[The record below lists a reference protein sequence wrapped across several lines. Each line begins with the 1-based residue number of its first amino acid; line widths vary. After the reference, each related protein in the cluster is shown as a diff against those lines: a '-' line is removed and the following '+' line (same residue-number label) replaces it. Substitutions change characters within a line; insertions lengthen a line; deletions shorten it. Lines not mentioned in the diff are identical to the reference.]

1 MFRHYLKTALNNL
14 RRHRLATATHVLGLA
29 LGLACFVVTFTFIDS
44 LKHGEPRMPN
54 ADRIYVL
61 TQALWIR
68 NAARVLPANPFA
80 PLPAADYI
88 KTDFPQLETV
98 ARAVPAGFAGGGR
111 LALSSGD
118 KGGFIYDAFVDPDFL
133 KIFHFKFLAGDADS
147 AFKSKDGCVI
157 TERAALRIFGT
168 RAVLGRHVLFESK
181 NPGVITGVIA
191 DVPQPSHI
199 GDSDRAAMR
208 FDVLSKLDP
217 AMFGAVA
224 TDWTSPMAYT
234 YVVLPANRSWSLA
247 SLRAGLKAFS
257 DRHMD
262 KRVGRS
268 TFDAIPISAV
278 RLTWMNAAVSTTGFS
293 ITTTLY
299 VLDAL
304 VLVVACFNYANL
316 ATALALRRTRE
327 IALRKIVGAQRR
339 QLVMQCLFEA
349 AIVGL
354 VALILAVIAALAL
367 IPAVNTLLTQ
377 TLQPTAFVQPR
388 MWLFLAG
395 LVLGVTLLAGMYP
408 AWALSRLEPVKGL
421 RGSSR
426 STGRLVPRILIGLQ
440 FAAAGFLIVMVL
452 IVQGQNRLMQ
462 HALVGIAKNP
472 EIVVTTNVVD
482 TALPI
487 KTLLTRLAESPAV
500 ESVSSTSTIP
510 WSNNCCWIWIVSH
523 SPDPA
528 AKAVQTSGIQVGP
541 DYFKTVGLELLAG
554 RSFRADSAD
563 EVTFDDWGS
572 RAVDVIIDRE
582 LAQQL
587 GYREPSAAI
596 GATIYRPTYPPVVTL
611 RVIGVVENANSRLT
625 DFVGSRSSLYLDMPA
640 QATYAI
646 VRFKPQA
653 VAAAVAHIQ
662 TTWKALAPTVP
673 LEYRFTDQLFADGY
687 AAFTT
692 ISSVATGLTVF
703 AFVIALMGL
712 FGMAV
717 QVTNGR
723 LREIGVRKTLGAK
736 PRQILT
742 LLLVDFSKPV
752 VIANVIAWPFAYL
765 AARVYLSLF
774 MERGPISPL
783 AFVLSLVATVVIACL
798 VILGQ
803 AVRAARA
810 EPATV
815 LRYE

>member
-1 MFRHYLKTALNNL
+1 
-14 RRHRLATATHVLGLA
+14 
-29 LGLACFVVTFTFIDS
+29 
-44 LKHGEPRMPN
+44 
-54 ADRIYVL
+54 
-61 TQALWIR
+61 
-68 NAARVLPANPFA
+68 
-80 PLPAADYI
+80 
-88 KTDFPQLETV
+88 
-98 ARAVPAGFAGGGR
+98 
-111 LALSSGD
+111 
-118 KGGFIYDAFVDPDFL
+118 
-133 KIFHFKFLAGDADS
+133 
-147 AFKSKDGCVI
+147 
-157 TERAALRIFGT
+157 
-168 RAVLGRHVLFESK
+168 
-181 NPGVITGVIA
+181 
-191 DVPQPSHI
+191 
-199 GDSDRAAMR
+199 
-208 FDVLSKLDP
+208 
-217 AMFGAVA
+217 
-224 TDWTSPMAYT
+224 
-234 YVVLPANRSWSLA
+234 
-247 SLRAGLKAFS
+247 
-257 DRHMD
+257 
-262 KRVGRS
+262 
-268 TFDAIPISAV
+268 
-278 RLTWMNAAVSTTGFS
+278 
-293 ITTTLY
+293 
-299 VLDAL
+299 
-304 VLVVACFNYANL
+304 
-316 ATALALRRTRE
+316 
-327 IALRKIVGAQRR
+327 
-339 QLVMQCLFEA
+339 
-349 AIVGL
+349 
-354 VALILAVIAALAL
+354 
-367 IPAVNTLLTQ
+367 
-377 TLQPTAFVQPR
+377 
-388 MWLFLAG
+388 
-395 LVLGVTLLAGMYP
+395 
-408 AWALSRLEPVKGL
+408 
-421 RGSSR
+421 
-426 STGRLVPRILIGLQ
+426 
-440 FAAAGFLIVMVL
+440 
-452 IVQGQNRLMQ
+452 
-462 HALVGIAKNP
+462 
-472 EIVVTTNVVD
+472 
-482 TALPI
+482 
-487 KTLLTRLAESPAV
+487 
-500 ESVSSTSTIP
+500 
-510 WSNNCCWIWIVSH
+510 
-523 SPDPA
+523 
-528 AKAVQTSGIQVGP
+528 
-541 DYFKTVGLELLAG
+541 VGLELLAG